1 MLIPGKRKRPSM
13 KNYAKCHIE
22 DNEGRILLLKRA
34 DSDEHGGMWESAG
47 GGIDEGE
54 NTIDAVKR
62 EVKEETGL
70 DIEVEHQHNVVFSD
84 DANPEKRYQAH
95 LFKATTFS
103 GEIKLIP
110 EEHSEY
116 RWVKR
121 SELFNFIVEG
131 NEVERWTLTHL
142 LVS

>member
-1 MLIPGKRKRPSM
+1 M
-13 KNYAKCHIE
+13 KNYAKCNIQ
-22 DNEGRILLLKRA
+22 DNDGRILLLKRA

-54 NTIDAVKR
+54 SYEEAVIR

-70 DIEVEHQHNVVFSD
+70 DVKVQFETSIVLSD
-84 DANPEKRYQAH
+84 DATPGKQYKASLFQA
-95 LFKATTFS
+95 TSVS
-103 GEIKLIP
+103 GKVSLIP

-116 RWVKR
+116 RWIYP
-121 SELFNFIVEG
+121 SEIFSFISEG

-142 LVS
+142 FGKFVK